1 MQDFYPSRVSD
12 KPQIT
17 KRKDPVIHTDRRLDH
32 EAPLS
37 KEQLD
42 FYEKN
47 GFLQIENLF
56 SEKEVAAM
64 QKAIFELQDSNKHT
78 QSDKIIREPDSDE
91 IRSIFSVDQDD
102 EYFKNIAGDE
112 RLLKI
117 VNHLIGSDVYVHQSR
132 INYKPG
138 FSGKEF
144 NWHSDFETWHTED
157 GMPRMRALS
166 MSIALSDNYIHN
178 GPLMLVPGSH
188 NYYVSCVGETPE
200 NNYKQSLQT
209 QKVGVPDNDSL
220 KWLVEKGGGLSVA
233 TGKAG
238 TITIFESNTM
248 HASTSNMTPYPRN
261 NLFMVYNSVE
271 NKLVEPFSGAG
282 ERPEYIAVRKTTE
295 PLGKETVLK

>member
-1 MQDFYPSRVSD
+1 MEDFYPSRISE
-12 KPQIT
+12 KPQIK
-17 KRKDPVIHTDRRLDH
+17 KRKDPVIHTDRKNDD
-32 EAPLS
+32 EAPLT
-37 KEQLD
+37 KDQLD
-42 FYEKN
+42 FYEEN
-47 GFLQIENLF
+47 GFLQIKNLF
-56 SEKEVAAM
+56 SDEEMATM
-64 QKAIFELQDSNKHT
+64 QKGIFELQESKSGV
-78 QSDKIIREPDSDE
+78 QSEKVIREPNSNE
-91 IRSIFSVDQDD
+91 IRSIFAVDQDS
-102 EYFKNIAGDE
+102 EYFKKIAADQ
-112 RLLKI
+112 RLLDI
-117 VNHLIGSDVYVHQSR
+117 VNHLLGSDVYVHQSR

-166 MSIALSDNYIHN
+166 MSIALSDNYVHN

-188 NYYVSCVGETPE
+188 KYYVSCVGATPE
-200 NNYKQSLQT
+200 DNYKESLKA

-220 KWLVEKGGGLSVA
+220 TWLFDQGGNLSVA

-271 NKLVEPFSGAG
+271 NKLVEPFAGAG
-282 ERPEYIAVRKTTE
+282 ERPEYIAVRKTSE
-295 PLGKETVLK
+295 PLGKEKTHK